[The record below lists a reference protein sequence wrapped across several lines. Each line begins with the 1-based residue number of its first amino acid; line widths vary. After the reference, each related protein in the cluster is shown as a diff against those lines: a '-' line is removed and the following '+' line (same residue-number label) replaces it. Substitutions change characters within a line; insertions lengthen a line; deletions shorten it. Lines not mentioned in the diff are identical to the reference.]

1 MAEIDLKEF
10 QERLRS
16 HANQPDDPGRRG
28 LPHEGCGA
36 RRSHGVARSFNA
48 GRRLGTGKRG
58 KRVFCKFD
66 PKPQVPHVGADVPGA
81 SESELMRAGRL
92 HRPKDA
98 RAWVDIV
105 DMRGAKVLE
114 PLIARAYAAASSSRS
129 EKDALHTK

>member
-10 QERLRS
+10 QERLRRQECS
-16 HANQPDDPGRRG
+16 QTIRDVVDFLMKAAERAGPTEWRAHSTPGG
-28 LPHEGCGA
+28 GWGI
-36 RRSHGVARSFNA
+36 
-48 GRRLGTGKRG
+48 TGKRG

-92 HRPKDA
+92 HRRKDA
-98 RAWVDIV
+98 RPWVDIE

-114 PLIARAYAAASSSRS
+114 PLIARAYAAASSTTDKIASR
-129 EKDALHTK
+129 